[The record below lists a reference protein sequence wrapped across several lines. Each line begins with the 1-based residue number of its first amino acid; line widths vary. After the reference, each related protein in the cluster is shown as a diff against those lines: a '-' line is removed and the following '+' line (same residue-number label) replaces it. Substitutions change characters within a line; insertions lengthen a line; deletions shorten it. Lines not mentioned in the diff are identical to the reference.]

1 MFLNKYYGD
10 NVTGI
15 MSPKGNA
22 KLVQAYYWYNV
33 KLEKKMPSKPCNN
46 NYNVI
51 SDEARKN
58 AHVRYYFE
66 NNISQFDFI

>member
-15 MSPKGNA
+15 MSPKG
-22 KLVQAYYWYNV
+22 NV